1 LENPG
6 ATSGYVVC
14 MTRVSRA
21 TSMLSEPWV
30 VRLNL
35 FPPLSG
41 LREVVPLWVQ
51 YFAYL
56 MLVEQPKQATGTIQ
70 IQG

>member
-1 LENPG
+1 
-6 ATSGYVVC
+6 

-56 MLVEQPKQATGTIQ
+56 MLVE
-70 IQG
+70 